1 MEKVT
6 LNLPGMWADHHVLI
20 VRDILGALPGVA
32 DIQASARD
40 MQVTVSFDPT
50 VTNAKAI
57 ADSLAAAGYSPDG
70 SFEVPKCAH
79 NKPEWANNP
88 LRMTTTYQADLTM
101 AGDFRR
107 Y

>member
-1 MEKVT
+1 MEKVM
-6 LNLPGMWADHHVLI
+6 LNLPGMWADHHVLV

-40 MQVTVSFDPT
+40 MQVMVSFDP
-50 VTNAKAI
+50 AI
-57 ADSLAAAGYSPDG
+57 TSAESIVQALAAAGYSPDG
-70 SFEVPKCAH
+70 SFSVPKSTT
-79 NKPEWANNP
+79 NKPEWAANP